1 MSFSYNYCGR
11 FSILDFYPG
20 MDIYAFLEA
29 LRKVT
34 EQNIILQKQDYYD
47 LRKIYLS
54 LSKVGFDCSVE
65 DDLLVVKIPS
75 YFKYFH
81 QVKMDVY
88 IYYDV
93 RKSYLSYIK
102 LCQKT
107 YSQKLSI
114 SLFNTILFI
123 FEHRIKT
130 FDSLFKWDE
139 VKEELSYFAS
149 NDYYNLLIDFDT
161 NKEPL
166 EIFVLLGIN
175 DVSEISNKKYFALIE
190 KVESA
195 QREKR
200 ILELKLMKYDKAFL
214 TCGLQKRSLQK
225 VCRKLKYFLSISIL
239 TFCIGFLML
248 GFAIGKLFSS
258 SSNAEA
264 DVFQTEVTEGGNVY
278 VSDSPGSKRYHKDR
292 NCPALKRTTGK
303 ITRTDESNAI
313 DQGKTLCGWCGK
325 K

>member
-65 DDLLVVKIPS
+65 DGLLVVKMPS

-190 KVESA
+190 KVESV

-248 GFAIGKLFSS
+248 GFAIGKLSSS

-264 DVFQTEVTEGGNVY
+264 DGFQTEVTAGGNVY

-325 K
+325 

>member
-65 DDLLVVKIPS
+65 DGLLVVKMPS

-81 QVKMDVY
+81 QVKMDVC

-107 YSQKLSI
+107 YTQKLSI

-190 KVESA
+190 KVESV

-225 VCRKLKYFLSISIL
+225 VCRKFKYFLFISIL

-248 GFAIGKLFSS
+248 GFVIGKLSSS

-264 DVFQTEVTEGGNVY
+264 DDFQTEVTAEGNVY

-292 NCPALKRTTGK
+292 NCPALKRTTGR

-325 K
+325 

>member
-1 MSFSYNYCGR
+1 MSFSYNYCGC

-20 MDIYAFLEA
+20 MDVYAFLEA

-65 DDLLVVKIPS
+65 DGLLVVKMPIC
-75 YFKYFH
+75 FKYFH
-81 QVKMDVY
+81 QVKMEVY

-93 RKSYLSYIK
+93 RKGYLSYIK

-107 YSQKLSI
+107 YSQKSSI
-114 SLFNTILFI
+114 SLYNTILFI

-175 DVSEISNKKYFALIE
+175 DASEISNKKYFALIE
-190 KVESA
+190 KVESV
-195 QREKR
+195 QRKR
-200 ILELKLMKYDKAFL
+200 RLLELKLMKYDKAFL

-225 VCRKLKYFLSISIL
+225 VCRKLKCFLLISIV
-239 TFCIGFLML
+239 TFCISFLMI
-248 GFAIGKLFSS
+248 GFAIGRLSS
-258 SSNAEA
+258 SYSNAEA
-264 DVFQTEVTEGGNVY
+264 DSFQTAETAGGNVY

-303 ITRTDESNAI
+303 ITATDEANAI

-325 K
+325 

>member
-1 MSFSYNYCGR
+1 
-11 FSILDFYPG
+11 

-34 EQNIILQKQDYYD
+34 EQNIILQKQDYYN

-65 DDLLVVKIPS
+65 DGLLVIKMPR

-81 QVKMDVY
+81 QVKMEVY

-93 RKSYLSYIK
+93 RKGYLAYIK

-107 YSQKLSI
+107 YSQKSSI
-114 SLFNTILFI
+114 SLYNTILFI

-175 DVSEISNKKYFALIE
+175 DISEISNKKYFALIE
-190 KVESA
+190 KAESV
-195 QREKR
+195 QRER
-200 ILELKLMKYDKAFL
+200 RALELKLMKYDKAFL

-225 VCRKLKYFLSISIL
+225 VFRKSKYFLFISIV

-248 GFAIGKLFSS
+248 GFAIGRLSSS

-264 DVFQTEVTEGGNVY
+264 DGFQTEVTSGGKVY
-278 VSDSPGSKRYHKDR
+278 VSDSPGSKRYHNDR

-303 ITRTDESNAI
+303 ITRTDETNAI

>member
-65 DDLLVVKIPS
+65 DGLLVVKMPS

-107 YSQKLSI
+107 YTQKLSI

-190 KVESA
+190 KVESV

-225 VCRKLKYFLSISIL
+225 VCRKFKYFLFISIL

-248 GFAIGKLFSS
+248 GFVIGKLSSS

-264 DVFQTEVTEGGNVY
+264 DDFQTEVTAEGNVY

-325 K
+325 

>member
-20 MDIYAFLEA
+20 MDIYAFFEA

-65 DDLLVVKIPS
+65 DGLLVVKMPS

-107 YSQKLSI
+107 YTQKLSI

-190 KVESA
+190 KVESV

-225 VCRKLKYFLSISIL
+225 VCRKFKYFLFISIL

-248 GFAIGKLFSS
+248 GFVIGKLSSS

-264 DVFQTEVTEGGNVY
+264 DDFQTEVTAEGNVY

-325 K
+325 

>member
-1 MSFSYNYCGR
+1 MSFSYNYCGC

-20 MDIYAFLEA
+20 MDVYAFLEA
-29 LRKVT
+29 LRKIT

-65 DDLLVVKIPS
+65 DGLLVVKMPIC
-75 YFKYFH
+75 FKYFH
-81 QVKMDVY
+81 QVKMEVY

-93 RKSYLSYIK
+93 RKGYLSYIK

-107 YSQKLSI
+107 YSQKSSI
-114 SLFNTILFI
+114 SLYNTILFI

-175 DVSEISNKKYFALIE
+175 DASEISNKKYFALIE
-190 KVESA
+190 KVESV
-195 QREKR
+195 QRKR
-200 ILELKLMKYDKAFL
+200 RLLELKLMKYDKAFL

-225 VCRKLKYFLSISIL
+225 VCRKLKCFLFISIV
-239 TFCIGFLML
+239 TFCIGFLMI
-248 GFAIGKLFSS
+248 GFAIGRLSS
-258 SSNAEA
+258 SSNNAEA
-264 DVFQTEVTEGGNVY
+264 DAFQTAETAGGNVY

-303 ITRTDESNAI
+303 ITATDEANAI

-325 K
+325 